1 MEWWVSGADCGVSK
15 GWPRCEEEPGN
26 ASFVLPSSADLFINK
41 VVVVLSVRVPAS
53 VGVSTAQPRLAG
65 CAWLPV
71 RALTCCGHESLRT
84 SPTSSSVTTIAIA
97 IAVLTAA
104 SVGERARRAPISS
117 KTSTTKLHVR
127 FVRMCGGIFEYMG
140 GGGGR
145 WSGG

>member
-1 MEWWVSGADCGVSK
+1 MEWWVSGADCGVSE
-15 GWPRCEEEPGN
+15 GWPRCEGGPGN

-53 VGVSTAQPRLAG
+53 VGVSTAQPRLTG

-71 RALTCCGHESLRT
+71 RALTPCGHESPRT

-97 IAVLTAA
+97 IAVLTAT

-117 KTSTTKLHVR
+117 KTSTKLPVQ
-127 FVRMCGGIFEYMG
+127 FVCMCGGGSVPVRVY
-140 GGGGR
+140 
-145 WSGG
+145 SS

>member
-1 MEWWVSGADCGVSK
+1 M
-15 GWPRCEEEPGN
+15 
-26 ASFVLPSSADLFINK
+26 
-41 VVVVLSVRVPAS
+41 VLSVRVPAS
-53 VGVSTAQPRLAG
+53 VGVSTTCTAMANGVCVAP
-65 CAWLPV
+65 CPV
-71 RALTCCGHESLRT
+71 LTYCGHESPRT

-127 FVRMCGGIFEYMG
+127 FVRMCGGDIVPDRVYSTYAN

-145 WSGG
+145 WWSGG